1 MNDPGEFEIVRFHP
15 RPSESVELSIPL
27 DALAMLRRVAEVRDV
42 SLHGL
47 LQLYVGQELLKD
59 YDKFF
64 PGEAVP
70 PVLRAA
76 QEKALSRGA
85 GD

>member
-1 MNDPGEFEIVRFHP
+1 MSDPEEFEIVRFHP
-15 RPSESVELSIPL
+15 RPSETVELSVPL

-47 LQLYVGQELLKD
+47 LQLYVGQALRED
-59 YDKFF
+59 YDAFF

-70 PVLRAA
+70 SVLRSA
-76 QEKALSRGA
+76 QAKTLGSGA